1 MKYMLDTNICIH
13 VIKHRPASVLARFQ
27 RHTPQD
33 MCISS
38 ITLAELEYGVEKSA
52 FPEKNRIALT
62 MFLSGITV
70 LPFDD
75 AAALEYGR
83 IRADLEKQGT
93 PIGPNDMLI
102 AAHAKSLGLPII
114 TNNTREFDRLEDLQT
129 ENWVR

>member
-13 VIKHRPASVLARFQ
+13 VIKHKPASVLAQFQ
-27 RHTPQD
+27 QHTPQD

-38 ITLAELEYGVEKSA
+38 ITLAELEYGVEKSSY
-52 FPEKNRIALT
+52 PEKNRVALT

-75 AAALEYGR
+75 AAAIEYGR
-83 IRADLEKQGT
+83 IRADLEKKGT

-102 AAHAKSLGLPII
+102 AAHAKSHRLPII
-114 TNNTREFDRLEDLQT
+114 TNNTREFDRVDDLKV
-129 ENWVR
+129 ENWV